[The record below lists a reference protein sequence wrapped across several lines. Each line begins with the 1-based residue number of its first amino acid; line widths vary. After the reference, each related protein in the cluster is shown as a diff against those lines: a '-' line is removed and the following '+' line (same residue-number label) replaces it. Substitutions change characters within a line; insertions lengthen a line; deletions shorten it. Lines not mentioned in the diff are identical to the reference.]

1 MERKEKILIERE
13 KEIKISEELTKR
25 RKNQFYLRLGIKKEI
40 PLLLLILPM
49 EAAGQGKNGFQS
61 RCVITP
67 STRQTGTIKL
77 RRVYYTILYFTIL
90 YYTILNSTTLYR
102 NEQVVNLTRVTER
115 FMASLLATIIGGVV
129 DINMDMMTSTGPAEG
144 NGLDYAVAG
153 SSSSSASVSNTVT

>member
-67 STRQTGTIKL
+67 STHQTGTIKL
-77 RRVYYTILYFTIL
+77 RRVYYTILYYTIL
-90 YYTILNSTTLYR
+90 YYTILYDTILYY
-102 NEQVVNLTRVTER
+102 NIIYY
-115 FMASLLATIIGGVV
+115 TILYYTILYYT
-129 DINMDMMTSTGPAEG
+129 ILYYTILYYTI
-144 NGLDYAVAG
+144 LYY
-153 SSSSSASVSNTVT
+153 TILY